1 MSTNEQDAQEES
13 DDQQEWDLKEIDD
26 VKVKNK
32 DLLFKI
38 TWLDESQ
45 SEEPFSSLGSLNHY
59 HLQNFYEQE
68 DNQKKLMNALHEV
81 FRGEPDHQM
90 EWVLQPKK
98 GGSGSSTPLTKTVSS
113 STSRSNFSSGSV
125 SKSGSPSNSENCGK
139 RNEEAPSQ
147 EGYRMSPMT
156 WRQLTNS
163 KCNGTPKND
172 SSPKGYRSVDK
183 KDSEATS
190 LEKKELR
197 VSDVSQ
203 KNAKNVKKAA
213 ENLDARNKNEN
224 KSAENNETSSHSK
237 NDRKDSNV
245 VKVKH
250 ITSENVNATQTSH
263 SQHKKT
269 EDTDSKNNYFKMPD
283 MSQTNSGSVKK
294 HRESLAAENQIEKK
308 SAKSKETP
316 SKFRLE
322 SNHGK
327 DKRDSK
333 KADIKEDRS
342 KNIKIYHQSPENADA
357 LQRSHSQHKQTFEDI
372 DSKRKHLKVSDYSSQ
387 TNSESTKKAAENFY
401 ARVKNEEKSAK
412 NEETSS
418 HVWFESNTGK
428 DKRDSEKA
436 DIKKDGSKNTKI
448 YHERSHSQHKQTFED
463 IDSKRKHLK
472 VSDYSSRT
480 NSESTKKAADSFYAR
495 NKNEEKSA
503 KNEEKSY
510 QDRSESKTR
519 DDRSEPKEVDT
530 MKKVSNDTNVDQKT
544 SQNAHVPQ
552 QRHFQL
558 KTISQTFDSNRRDI
572 AGLAQKS
579 YCSHIRPE
587 SSSHIRQESKKL
599 GKPAESSDTIAAR
612 QTEVQIK
619 TKYDQLLPNCAKTND
634 DTRKRVRES
643 QGYLS
648 QNEKAS
654 EGTPFKKRDFQI
666 STPTYP
672 TSSSHCSQKSPSEL
686 LPKSSSQGLL
696 QRGVPSLS
704 TETDSRN
711 PRKRIRSEQNQDHT
725 PGEVGP
731 APRKLINSSVLN
743 EGMDFH
749 PVEVE
754 YEGPAT
760 WEELGPI
767 RETTPIP
774 DPILSEDLMREF
786 NFYCDAV
793 SAHFV
798 IVDQKPFKSFPNG
811 SLKELKQTTVLH
823 KPREG
828 KWSFHPQEEIHVYR
842 HRAAQN
848 PLVVSDDHWT
858 CPESIEIYER
868 NRAHRLMTP
877 SNQKLEQ
884 KLWDE
889 AEELFNQEE
898 TIRRAVDQRNLVKL
912 KTLAE
917 QIRDQIDPRTIL
929 WLNVEILLDET
940 NRRLR
945 VIDYINVVAARRTE
959 AARLSDE

>member
-32 DLLFKI
+32 DILFKI

-98 GGSGSSTPLTKTVSS
+98 GGSGSSTPLTTTVSS

-125 SKSGSPSNSENCGK
+125 SKSGSPSNSEKCGK
-139 RNEEAPSQ
+139 RNEEASSQ

-190 LEKKELR
+190 LEKKELE

-224 KSAENNETSSHSK
+224 KSAENNGLFGVNQIIDNKLTSISETSSHSK
-237 NDRKDSNV
+237 NDKKYSNV

-250 ITSENVNATQTSH
+250 ITPENVNATQTSH

-308 SAKSKETP
+308 SAKSKET
-316 SKFRLE
+316 
-322 SNHGK
+322 
-327 DKRDSK
+327 
-333 KADIKEDRS
+333 
-342 KNIKIYHQSPENADA
+342 
-357 LQRSHSQHKQTFEDI
+357 
-372 DSKRKHLKVSDYSSQ
+372 
-387 TNSESTKKAAENFY
+387 
-401 ARVKNEEKSAK
+401 
-412 NEETSS
+412 SS
-418 HVWFESNTGK
+418 HVRFESNTGK

-436 DIKKDGSKNTKI
+436 DIKKEGSKNTKI
-448 YHERSHSQHKQTFED
+448 YHETPGNAIALQRSHSQPKKTED
-463 IDSKRKHLK
+463 TDSKRKHLK

-510 QDRSESKTR
+510 QDRSESKSREYRGGT
-519 DDRSEPKEVDT
+519 KEADT
-530 MKKVSNDTNVDQKT
+530 MKKVSKDTNVDQRT

-552 QRHFQL
+552 QRNFQQ
-558 KTISQTFDSNRRDI
+558 KTISQTFDSNRRDF
-572 AGLAQKS
+572 ADLAQKS
-579 YCSHIRPE
+579 YRSHIRPE
-587 SSSHIRQESKKL
+587 SSSYIRQESKEL
-599 GKPAESSDTIAAR
+599 RKPAESSVTKAAR
-612 QTEVQIK
+612 QTEDQIK
-619 TKYDQLLPNCAKTND
+619 TKYDQLLPNCAKTDD

-648 QNEKAS
+648 QNEKAP

-686 LPKSSSQGLL
+686 LPKSSSQSLL
-696 QRGVPSLS
+696 QLGVPSLS

-760 WEELGPI
+760 WEKLGPI
-767 RETTPIP
+767 REMTPIP

-828 KWSFHPQEEIHVYR
+828 KWSFHPQEETHVYR

-848 PLVVSDDHWT
+848 PLVVSDDHWS

-929 WLNVEILLDET
+929 WLNVETLLDET